1 MHRFF
6 VPPESILD
14 GKAILSGDQAHQIAR
29 VLRQAPGDGIILL
42 DNTGHEYDVTLTAVS
57 PKLVEG
63 DVTGRRLGLGE
74 PDVKITLYQ
83 AMLKSDRFEL
93 VLQKCAELGVS
104 TFVPIITERTV
115 VRASEGQRASSR
127 LDRWRRILI
136 EAAEQS
142 RRARIPVVAPPI
154 SFEAAVQSQPSLA
167 VMPWEEDRSTNLRD
181 VISESEVEGLDRSE
195 VSIII
200 GPEGGFT
207 AEEADLARRHGVQ
220 TVSLGRRILRAETA
234 AIAAVAAVIYELGE
248 WDL

>member
-1 MHRFF
+1 M
-6 VPPESILD
+6 
-14 GKAILSGDQAHQIAR
+14 
-29 VLRQAPGDGIILL
+29 
-42 DNTGHEYDVTLTAVS
+42 
-57 PKLVEG
+57 
-63 DVTGRRLGLGE
+63 
-74 PDVKITLYQ
+74 
-83 AMLKSDRFEL
+83 
-93 VLQKCAELGVS
+93 
-104 TFVPIITERTV
+104 
-115 VRASEGQRASSR
+115 
-127 LDRWRRILI
+127 
-136 EAAEQS
+136 
-142 RRARIPVVAPPI
+142 VAPPI